1 MKKTD
6 LFENSQYCIYAD
18 YHDLLVRVL
27 YEDDVL
33 FTQKYRGKI
42 FCLFIF
48 DEDYIPD
55 GLEYKEMKFSE
66 FFKLVKKS
74 GYKHFGYYY
83 DEEMYFGFHLDA
95 YKSFTKE
102 ALDEFLKTCP
112 IEKRKEYDFLFR
124 KGFVPYRKRDDY
136 NTYYQ
141 KAINWIENKEYITQL
156 DMCDSLEFKYNQCKV
171 IIDNLIE
178 DGLISSIEEYKLG
191 YKVIKNLN

>member
-6 LFENSQYCIYAD
+6 LIENYQYCIYAD
-18 YHDLLVRVL
+18 YHDSLVKVL
-27 YEDDVL
+27 FKDDEL
-33 FTQKYRGKI
+33 FTQKYRGKV

-48 DEDYIPD
+48 DEDHVPN
-55 GLEYKEMKFSE
+55 GLEYKEMKFSK

-74 GYKHFGYYY
+74 GYKRFGYYY

-95 YKSFTKE
+95 YKNFTKE
-102 ALDEFLKTCP
+102 ALDDFLKTCP
-112 IEKRKEYDFLFR
+112 IEKRKEYDFLFK

-136 NTYYQ
+136 NTNYQ
-141 KAINWIENKEYITQL
+141 KAIDWIENKEYITQL